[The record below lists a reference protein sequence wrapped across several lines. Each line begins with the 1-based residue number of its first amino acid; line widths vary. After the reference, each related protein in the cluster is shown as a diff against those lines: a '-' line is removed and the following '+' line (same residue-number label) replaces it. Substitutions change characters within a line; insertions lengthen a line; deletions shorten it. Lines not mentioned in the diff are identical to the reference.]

1 MKNIIKALSLI
12 VLACVMVGCAYESP
26 IERYSESRSYF
37 RKPTPL
43 MSHNVPDK
51 DIYRVFVQG
60 ATGYVPVSSC
70 RSYAEERA
78 EQFCSRLGKGMMVL
92 GQQQSNPIPY
102 PFNFPKVEIVFAAID
117 KSNP

>member
-1 MKNIIKALSLI
+1 MKNIIKALSLAALVCTI
-12 VLACVMVGCAYESP
+12 AGCAYESP
-26 IERYSESRSYF
+26 IERYSESRSNF

-43 MSHNVPDK
+43 MSHNIQDK

-78 EQFCSRLGKGMMVL
+78 EQFCARLGKGMMVL

-102 PFNFPKVEIVFAAID
+102 PFNFPKVEIVFAVID
-117 KSNP
+117 KPQR

>member
-1 MKNIIKALSLI
+1 MEKIIKALSLI
-12 VLACVMVGCAYESP
+12 AIACIMVGCAYESP

-117 KSNP
+117 KPQR

>member
-1 MKNIIKALSLI
+1 MNKIKLILMLVGVSL
-12 VLACVMVGCAYESP
+12 LPGCAYESP
-26 IERYSESRSYF
+26 VERYSESRSYF
-37 RKPTPL
+37 NKPTPI
-43 MSHNVPDK
+43 MSHNIPEK

-78 EQFCSRLGKGMMVL
+78 EQFCARIGKGMMVL

-102 PFNFPKVEIVFAAID
+102 PFNFPKAEIVFAAID
-117 KSNP
+117 KPQP

>member
-1 MKNIIKALSLI
+1 MKNSSLFFII
-12 VLACVMVGCAYESP
+12 VLVSFLTGCAYDSP
-26 IERYSESRSYF
+26 IERYSESKSYF
-37 RKPTPL
+37 NKPTPI
-43 MSHNVPDK
+43 MSHNIPEK

-70 RSYAEERA
+70 RTYAEERA
-78 EQFCSRLGKGMMVL
+78 EQFCARMGKGMMVL

-117 KSNP
+117 KPQP

>member
-1 MKNIIKALSLI
+1 MKNIIKALSLT
-12 VLACVMVGCAYESP
+12 VLVCTIAGCAYESP

>member
-1 MKNIIKALSLI
+1 MKNMIKALSLTALVCTI
-12 VLACVMVGCAYESP
+12 AGCAYESP

-37 RKPTPL
+37 RKPTPV
-43 MSHNVPDK
+43 MSHTMPDK

-117 KSNP
+117 KPQR